1 MSTTKIWAH
10 RGASAYAP
18 ENTLAAFALAAEMEA
33 DGIELDVHLTADDQL
48 VVAHDEQVDRVSN
61 GQGYIR
67 RMTLEELRT
76 LDFGAH
82 HPRYRGEKIPTLA
95 EVYDLIRPTKMTIN
109 VEIKSGIVL
118 YPGIEEKLVTLTRE
132 AGMTGRV
139 IYSSFNHYSLMALRQ
154 LEPEAPIGLL
164 YSCALVDPWLY
175 AQHLK
180 ANALHPL
187 YLTLQAPG
195 LVEGCRATG
204 IKLHPWTVDDP
215 TAMGRLMAM
224 NIDAV
229 ITNKPDVARA
239 VREQS

>member
-1 MSTTKIWAH
+1 MDLRPYLDDLEARLDDAVETALGNDWSAFCAGQF
-10 RGASAYAP
+10 RGDIFSPRRRATAAA
-18 ENTLAAFALAAEMEA
+18 TLSWPSPRVNAALA
-33 DGIELDVHLTADDQL
+33 D
-48 VVAHDEQVDRVSN
+48 
-61 GQGYIR
+61 
-67 RMTLEELRT
+67 
-76 LDFGAH
+76 
-82 HPRYRGEKIPTLA
+82 
-95 EVYDLIRPTKMTIN
+95 
-109 VEIKSGIVL
+109 
-118 YPGIEEKLVTLTRE
+118 
-132 AGMTGRV
+132 
-139 IYSSFNHYSLMALRQ
+139 YSLMALRQ